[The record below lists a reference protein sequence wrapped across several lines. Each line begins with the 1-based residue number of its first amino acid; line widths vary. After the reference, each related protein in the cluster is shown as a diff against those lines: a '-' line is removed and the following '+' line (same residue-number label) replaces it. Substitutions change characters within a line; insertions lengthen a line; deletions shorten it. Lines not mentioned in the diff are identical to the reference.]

1 MQATTVATSS
11 RNELVVAT
19 TEELEPIREGT
30 KLAIVVVVVIVNTYV
45 KGLKEHAIPE
55 PIPLVILEIGVGV
68 KVTLINTITHVSKVF
83 KTLNIVLNNAH
94 VVERPWFQLVPLTK
108 PIDTTNEQ
116 LVNDL
121 NARVKHVVLG
131 DWFQRRNLVFKGG

>member
-94 VVERPWFQLVPLTK
+94 VVERP
-108 PIDTTNEQ
+108 
-116 LVNDL
+116 
-121 NARVKHVVLG
+121 
-131 DWFQRRNLVFKGG
+131 

>member
-1 MQATTVATSS
+1 
-11 RNELVVAT
+11 
-19 TEELEPIREGT
+19 
-30 KLAIVVVVVIVNTYV
+30 
-45 KGLKEHAIPE
+45 
-55 PIPLVILEIGVGV
+55 
-68 KVTLINTITHVSKVF
+68 LINTITHVSKVF